1 MKFVKIT
8 ALSIAVGALSIAMGA
23 LMLAGCGGGGT
34 SALTG
39 SRATILV
46 TDSPREDYGHIWA
59 TIYHVELTPQGG
71 GAPVVVFDNA
81 AGVTLDLRTLRD
93 ASGARYSF
101 LSSAT
106 VPAGTYT
113 GVSITVA
120 STMQLIKTGQTTGT
134 SLTVD
139 ASVARD
145 VNGNAVI
152 PVTFRSPKT
161 ISATATN
168 ICIDFDLA
176 RFIVRGSNIL
186 PSVVEG
192 DGAGLSDPARHEKD
206 DYHGTVSAI
215 SGTAPTL
222 SFTLTMGSGQTVAV
236 TTTASTALYGAT
248 LTEGAKVEIEG
259 TLDTTAQTLV
269 ATKLEVRGTGSIADD
284 WKTPRAGGVASALNA
299 AAGTFTLTIQR
310 AGGFTVAGTTVS
322 VVTNASTVFRGDKGA
337 MLAAADFY
345 AALATTPNVGVEG
358 TYDATTNTLTATK
371 ARAFDPRKDGIGKVG
386 QKHDFRDAAEHGSG
400 GDAVNDH
407 GWGNESTHG
416 GGGNSGHGND
426 N

>member
-1 MKFVKIT
+1 MKLVKIT
-8 ALSIAVGALSIAMGA
+8 ALSIALGALA
-23 LMLAGCGGGGT
+23 LAGCGGGSTG
-34 SALTG
+34 SSLLTG
-39 SRATILV
+39 SRATVLL
-46 TDSPREDYGHIWA
+46 TDSPREDYGHVWA
-59 TIYHVELTPQGG
+59 TVYHVELTPQGG

-81 AGVTLDLRTLRD
+81 AGVLIDLRTLRD

-101 LSSAT
+101 LSSAS

-113 GVSITVA
+113 GASVTVG

-139 ASVARD
+139 SSVARD
-145 VNGNAVI
+145 ANGNSVFA
-152 PVTFRSPKT
+152 VTFRSPKT
-161 ISATATN
+161 IGATAAN

-176 RFIVRGSNIL
+176 HFVISGSKIL

-206 DYHGTVSAI
+206 DYHGTI
-215 SGTAPTL
+215 SGLSGAAPTY
-222 SFTLTMGSGQTVAV
+222 SFTLTLGSGQTVAV

-248 LTEGAKVEIEG
+248 LTEGAKIEVEG

-269 ATKLEVRGTGSIADD
+269 ATKLEVRGTGSVSEDR
-284 WKTPRAGGVASALNA
+284 KTPRAGGAASALNA
-299 AAGTFTLTIQR
+299 TAGTFTLTIKR
-310 AGGFTVAGTTVS
+310 AGGFTVSGTTVT

-337 MLAAADFY
+337 TLAAADFY
-345 AALATTPNVGVEG
+345 TALATTPTVGVEG

-371 ARAFDPRKDGIGKVG
+371 ARAFDPTKDGPGKVG
-386 QKHDFRDAAEHGSG
+386 EIHHFRDAAEHGSG
-400 GDAVNDH
+400 GDPINDH

-416 GGGNSGHGND
+416 GGNSGHGND